1 MQPLYHTFRY
11 FLYVLY
17 FYFLKSGYLLGI
29 YTPPKKIESRNE
41 VEHKYL
47 DPIKTRFLR
56 TFEESSPSID
66 FNVNIEKEFY
76 DKKEFA
82 EVTQYPENNLE
93 KKWKTRILLEST
105 PRGNILMFY
114 DAYKL
119 GFSYYSDQKVI
130 SYDILNAAAMKY
142 VTMYRCRDFFIDEHV
157 VPSFTSPLI
166 KLHYLEEVK
175 EKKENPIKSSKNG
188 IYNVLNN
195 TNTIV
200 KKTNEILEKSPFAKL
215 RNYAK
220 ADTSKAG
227 SQKESKEV
235 EPEKM
240 QNKFLYLGK
249 MQNYKW
255 LQTVPKKKKVL
266 SKFVSPLMETI
277 IKDSGVQREVMKYSD
292 FKKLKPK
299 IEESDSS
306 DPL

>member
-1 MQPLYHTFRY
+1 MQPLYQTFRY

-29 YTPPKKIESRNE
+29 YTPPKKIESRND

-66 FNVNIEKEFY
+66 FNVNIEKDFY
-76 DKKEFA
+76 DKKEFTQ
-82 EVTQYPENNLE
+82 VTQYPDNDLE

-142 VTMYRCRDFFIDEHV
+142 VTMYRCRDFFVDEHV

-175 EKKENPIKSSKNG
+175 EKKENLTNSSKNT
-188 IYNVLNN
+188 L
-195 TNTIV
+195 TT
-200 KKTNEILEKSPFAKL
+200 KSNESNDKSPFAKL

-220 ADTSKAG
+220 TDAKPAGQTDSKV
-227 SQKESKEV
+227 V

-255 LQTVPKKKKVL
+255 LQSVPKKKKVL
-266 SKFVSPLMETI
+266 SSFVSPLLETI
-277 IKDSGVQREVMKYSD
+277 IKDSGVQREVMSYSD
-292 FKKLKPK
+292 FKKMKPK
-299 IEESDSS
+299 IKEILEAKDT
-306 DPL
+306 L